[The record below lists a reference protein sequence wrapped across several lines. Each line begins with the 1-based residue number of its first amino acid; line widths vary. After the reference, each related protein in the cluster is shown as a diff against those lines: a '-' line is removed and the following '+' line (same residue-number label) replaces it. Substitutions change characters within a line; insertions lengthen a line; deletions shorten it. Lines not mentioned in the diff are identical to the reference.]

1 MFILLKFF
9 IELVTRRK
17 NVQLPRSAL
26 FGIIFK
32 DKKNNNAWHLASSRI
47 KRLLET
53 TDHTLHLS

>member
-1 MFILLKFF
+1 MFILLKIF

-32 DKKNNNAWHLASSRI
+32 DKKITMLGIWQAQG
-47 KRLLET
+47 
-53 TDHTLHLS
+53 